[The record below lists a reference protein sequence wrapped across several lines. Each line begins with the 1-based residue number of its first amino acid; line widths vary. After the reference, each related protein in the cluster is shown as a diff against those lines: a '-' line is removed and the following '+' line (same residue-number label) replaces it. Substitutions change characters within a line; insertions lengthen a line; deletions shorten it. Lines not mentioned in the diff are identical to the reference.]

1 MLHFKFGSAVLCFS
15 FKHHEPEK
23 VIAFKCCRLFCLGG
37 REASSVADHPFL
49 CIESHSSAFRVDI
62 A

>member
-37 REASSVADHPFL
+37 REASSVADHPFFV
-49 CIESHSSAFRVDI
+49 H
-62 A
+62 